1 MSDRLGSTLVALA
14 DPTRR
19 GIVEA
24 LAHGRLSAGELAAR
38 LDVTAALLTRHL
50 RVLRDERL
58 VTATLDEGDNRRHIY
73 ELRPDPLV
81 EVRKWA
87 DDLASYWH
95 GQLAAFAAHAQKGG
109 DSGRR

>member
-1 MSDRLGSTLVALA
+1 MSGAVGSTLVALA

-38 LDVTAALLTRHL
+38 LDVTPAVLTRHL

-58 VTATLDEGDNRRHIY
+58 VVATLDDGDHRRHIY
-73 ELRPDPLV
+73 ELLPDSLL
-81 EVRKWA
+81 EVRDWA
-87 DDLASYWH
+87 DDLASFWK
-95 GQLAAFAAHAQKGG
+95 GQLAAFAAHAQQKG
-109 DSGRR
+109 RP